1 MQKNNYTSMY
11 FLFLIIF
18 LMCNEFFD
26 TYTTLF
32 WPTISSYVIDDL
44 FLGDQSLYSF
54 FIAIASIGTY
64 FVFFNQVLAD
74 KLGRK
79 PMIFVVLF
87 GMGFT
92 SFLLNFCQTSIE
104 FTLYLFLLFI
114 WFSSDIWAIVIAEE
128 SEKHRGKII
137 NLILIVGAVATLII
151 PILRSAFVE
160 NYGWRAMTWFGV
172 LAIPTAFLTL
182 FMKETQAFERLK
194 EKNTEKHTNT
204 HSSTL
209 ERTSSKDLIK
219 PFLEK
224 ESKHYFLV
232 IMGLG
237 FVLGVNYIFLSL
249 GETYLMIDRE
259 YDPDFVSTVI
269 FLMGIAAITCYAITG
284 AMLDYIGRKNTSII
298 FIILLPAGVIL
309 VLIESTISVIIG
321 AMIVSGSFWALN
333 VSTRIICLEHF
344 PTERRG
350 TGNGWRNLFYAVGI
364 TFGHVIAAV
373 LIPFIG
379 LGATFLLIS
388 LSLVPCISF
397 IHKFLKETKG
407 RNLISKLD

>member
-1 MQKNNYTSMY
+1 MEKTQKRKHTSVY
-11 FLFLIIF
+11 LLFLIIF

-44 FLGDQSLYSF
+44 FRGDQSLYAF
-54 FIAIASIGTY
+54 CIAIASVGMYI
-64 FVFFNQVLAD
+64 VFFNQVLAD

-79 PMIFVVLF
+79 PMIFLVLF

-92 SFLLNFCQTSIE
+92 SLLLNFCQTSIE

-114 WFSSDIWAIVIAEE
+114 WFSSDIWAIVISEE

-137 NLILIVGAVATLII
+137 NLILIVGAVAALII
-151 PILRSAFVE
+151 PILRSAFVKD
-160 NYGWRAMTWFGV
+160 YGWRAMTWFGI
-172 LAIPTAFLTL
+172 LAIPVAFLTL
-182 FMKETQAFERLK
+182 FMKETQAFEILK
-194 EKNTEKHTNT
+194 EKKAEKHLKA
-204 HSSTL
+204 SKL
-209 ERTSSKDLIK
+209 TSGKDLIK

-237 FVLGVNYIFLSL
+237 FLLGVNYIFLSL
-249 GETYLMIDRE
+249 GETYLMIDRN

-269 FLMGIAAITCYAITG
+269 FLMGIAAITCYIVTG
-284 AMLDYIGRKNTSII
+284 VVLDYIGRKITCII
-298 FIILLPAGVIL
+298 FILLLPVGVTL
-309 VLIESTISVIIG
+309 VLIESAITVIIG

-333 VSTRIICLEHF
+333 ISTRIICLEHF

-350 TGNGWRNLFYAVGI
+350 TGNGWRSLFYAVGI
-364 TFGHVIAAV
+364 TIGHAITGL
-373 LIPFIG
+373 LIPIIG
-379 LGATFLLIS
+379 LGSTFLLIS
-388 LSLVPCISF
+388 LTLVLCTPF
-397 IHKFLKETKG
+397 IHKFLRETK
-407 RNLISKLD
+407 RSNLITNLDL